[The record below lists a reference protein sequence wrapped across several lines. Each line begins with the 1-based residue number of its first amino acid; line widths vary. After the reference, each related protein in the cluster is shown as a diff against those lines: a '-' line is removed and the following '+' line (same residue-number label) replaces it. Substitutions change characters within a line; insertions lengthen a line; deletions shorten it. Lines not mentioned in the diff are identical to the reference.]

1 MFRQKYRAQ
10 IRNVVLIQS
19 LQRKRLA
26 RRELLALKQEAKS
39 VVHFKEVSYKLENK
53 VVELTQTL
61 QKRTQENKSLQSK
74 LNELQTQL
82 ESWMSKYDEID
93 RQTKDLKSQVDK
105 PTVDLPEFEAL
116 DEEKK
121 KAESQ
126 LAESLRKVY
135 LLFLWLGDI
144 PCRVSQTPG
153 CPDANLYVCVFFFFF
168 L

>member
-1 MFRQKYRAQ
+1 
-10 IRNVVLIQS
+10 VVLIQS

-116 DEEKK
+116 GEEKK

-126 LAESLRKVY
+126 LAESLRKV
-135 LLFLWLGDI
+135 D
-144 PCRVSQTPG
+144 R
-153 CPDANLYVCVFFFFF
+153 
-168 L
+168 